1 MLGEWLGQENKWIT
15 SFLVTFRRCPLRNL
29 SLFRLVREVES
40 DLVRFLVR
48 LDQKMSFMDVG
59 QSFTSV
65 VHKDDVLKLVDE
77 PLLQRAKPWR
87 TIIVFAHIFC
97 AKVKTPN

>member
-65 VHKDDVLKLVDE
+65 VHKDDVLKVVDE
-77 PLLQRAKPWR
+77 PLQRAEPWR
-87 TIIVFAHIFC
+87 TIVFAHIFLRQSEN
-97 AKVKTPN
+97 A

>member
-40 DLVRFLVR
+40 DLVRF
-48 LDQKMSFMDVG
+48 
-59 QSFTSV
+59 
-65 VHKDDVLKLVDE
+65 
-77 PLLQRAKPWR
+77 
-87 TIIVFAHIFC
+87 
-97 AKVKTPN
+97 